1 MSVDT
6 DTRSQAS
13 KERPP
18 RAPIWWSNA
27 IFFVS
32 MHVMAIIGVYYY
44 PIWLV
49 PRKTIALC
57 ILSWQLASFGITI
70 GYHRLWSHRS
80 FVARRPLRAV
90 LAVMGALGFQGSI
103 KWWCLR
109 HRLHHRFTDDPIHDP
124 YAATRGLWYAHLGWI
139 FRKPRYE
146 RIPLVDKDDLEA
158 DPIVRLQHQFYIPV
172 AVFFGLVAPTL
183 IAKAWDDA
191 LGGYIYGG
199 ILARIL
205 IWHCTFM
212 INSLAHWEG
221 LQPYTD
227 EVTAR
232 GNLVGEDQS
241 FWYDGPI
248 LALFTSGEGNHN
260 YHAFPHDF
268 RNGPCAKDWDP
279 SKWIIWA
286 LHQFTPLVTRVRR
299 AREEDISRA
308 RRWMTYVHGLG
319 KDHLPHEW
327 ETLDDDAFFQ
337 AVAEVENES
346 QSGRIGQLPETE
358 LETWDLTR
366 LESYV
371 QNERRIIILIDGWLV
386 DVTRYMSEHPGG
398 PALLGQHSFKPL
410 LGADPADIKSDL
422 PKDAGWAFNGGMN
435 NHTRTARARMR
446 TLRIAR
452 YVP

>member
-1 MSVDT
+1 MSA
-6 DTRSQAS
+6 QAS

-32 MHVMAIIGVYYY
+32 MHLVAIIGVYRY
-44 PIWLV
+44 PIWSV

-146 RIPLVDKDDLEA
+146 RIPLIDKDDLEA
-158 DPIVRLQHQFYIPV
+158 DPIVRLQHRFYIPI
-172 AVFFGLVAPTL
+172 AVFFGLVVPTL
-183 IAKAWDDA
+183 VAKIWDDA

-199 ILARIL
+199 IIARIL

-232 GNLVGEDQS
+232 GNL
-241 FWYDGPI
+241 I

-319 KDHLPHEW
+319 KDHLPHGW
-327 ETLDDDAFFQ
+327 ETLDDDAFF
-337 AVAEVENES
+337 AVAEVENENES
-346 QSGRIGQLPETE
+346 RRIGQPRERE
-358 LETWDLTR
+358 FETWDLTR

-371 QNERRIIILIDGWLV
+371 QNERRMIILIDGWLV
-386 DVTRYMSEHPGG
+386 DVTRYASEHP
-398 PALLGQHSFKPL
+398 AQLGI
-410 LGADPADIKSDL
+410 DPTDIENHL
-422 PKDAGWAFNGGMN
+422 PQDASWAFNGGMN
-435 NHTRTARARMR
+435 NHTRTGRARMR
-446 TLRIAR
+446 SLRIAR
-452 YVP
+452 YVL